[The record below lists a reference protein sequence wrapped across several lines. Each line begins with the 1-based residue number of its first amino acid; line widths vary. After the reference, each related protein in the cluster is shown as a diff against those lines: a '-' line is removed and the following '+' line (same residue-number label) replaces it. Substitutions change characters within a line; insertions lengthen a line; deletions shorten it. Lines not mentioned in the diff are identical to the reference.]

1 MNSTRMQ
8 LNGIRTAAIFLLLAG
23 LGACATGPR
32 DAGPAAESQ
41 VTEIKAMKQVK
52 DALSEKPLAK
62 TLLVFDI
69 DDTLLTSSTFFGSDY
84 WYEWQKSLK
93 PGDAGK
99 ALCLFDVIGVNYEL
113 GTQRATE
120 ADAVVL
126 LNTLSNDTLLLTA
139 RNPMYRGGTE
149 RELLAAGYTLPAMLG
164 APQNGEFFD
173 FPAVGGS
180 PVSYQRGILMVSGKN
195 KGELLLE
202 LLRRRN
208 LDYQRVVLVDD
219 GRRNIDNMQ
228 AALKTAGIDYRGL
241 WYTRIDKPLEVP
253 TALQRQGVEGWRQ
266 MQDLMQAV
274 FPERLTRWQ
283 NGQCGY

>member
-1 MNSTRMQ
+1 MRPAPDR
-8 LNGIRTAAIFLLLAG
+8 LHGFRAAAACLLLAF
-23 LGACATGPR
+23 LGACASMPPY
-32 DAGPAAESQ
+32 AGAPAESQ
-41 VTEIKAMKQVK
+41 VTEIKALAQVRE
-52 DALSEKPLAK
+52 ALSEKPQAR
-62 TLLVFDI
+62 TLLVLDI
-69 DDTLLTSSTFFGSDY
+69 DDTLLTSNTFFGSDY

-99 ALCLFDVIGVNYEL
+99 ALCLFDVIGANYEL

-120 ADAVVL
+120 PDAATL
-126 LNTLSNDTLLLTA
+126 LKALPHDTLMLTA

-149 RELLAAGYTLPAMLG
+149 RELLAAGYALPGMLG
-164 APQNGEFFD
+164 AQGHGEFFD

-180 PVSYQRGILMVSGKN
+180 AMSYQHGILMVSGKN

-228 AALKTAGIDYRGL
+228 VALKTAGIGYRGL
-241 WYTRIDKPLEVP
+241 WYTRIDKPQQVP
-253 TALQRQGVEGWRQ
+253 ADLQRQGVEGWQRLQ
-266 MQDLMQAV
+266 QLMQAV
-274 FPERLTRWQ
+274 FPERLSRWQ

>member
-1 MNSTRMQ
+1 MKPVRSQ
-8 LNGIRTAAIFLLLAG
+8 LNGIHSAVALLLLAF
-23 LGACATGPR
+23 LGACASTPPH
-32 DAGPAAESQ
+32 AGPAAESQ
-41 VTEIKAMKQVK
+41 VTEIKTLKQVK
-52 DALSEKPLAK
+52 DVLAEKPMAR

-93 PGDAGK
+93 PGEAGK

-120 ADAVVL
+120 ADAAAL
-126 LNTLSNDTLLLTA
+126 LKTLSNDTLLLTA

-149 RELLAAGYTLPAMLG
+149 RELLAAGYLLPTLLG
-164 APQNGEFFD
+164 APQDGEFFD
-173 FPAVGGS
+173 FPAAGGT

-208 LDYQRVVLVDD
+208 LDYRRVVLVDD

-228 AALKTAGIDYRGL
+228 AALKTAGIDYHGL
-241 WYTRIDKPLEVP
+241 WYTRIDKPHQVP
-253 TALQRQGVEGWRQ
+253 AELQRQGVDGWQRL
-266 MQDLMQAV
+266 QDMMQAV
-274 FPERLTRWQ
+274 FPERLARWRS
-283 NGQCGY
+283 GQCGY